1 MKRKPLLLAMALF
14 LLLAAGCQ
22 GPAST
27 TPASATPAAS
37 TAATDA
43 TAPAQPDATKLPDAE
58 FTFFI
63 PDQNAKIIPDDAP
76 VMKQIYELT
85 GVRIKRVIPPAEPL
99 ERLNIMLATDDLT
112 DLISFW
118 DSTVMRQY
126 IDAGKIVRLNDLLEQ
141 NCPNVLNINWAQFK
155 NRLVDEKGN
164 LYYMPGAYTLGGI
177 ESATPETDQA
187 FNVRTALFD
196 TEGFDKIP
204 KTLGEYKTLL
214 AKVKEQY
221 PQMSPISLAL
231 GAQGHL
237 PSLIGIAAGGYG
249 LEESDGLV
257 RSDGKLIHFSQSP
270 QIKEFFAFLNSL
282 NTAGYLD
289 IESPVLSAETLK
301 QKAVAGKVWSYIGP
315 GWEINSEVIAYEAGN
330 GSKEQMVTYYPKAN
344 ESVSKVTY
352 SRGALNLYNTG
363 LTITSKCSD
372 PARFLKFYEYTNTEE
387 GRLNALGTVNW
398 EFTGENTIEATK
410 DYNFIVQRDNEVIPG
425 KPTVIFSAWT
435 GEQWAKDE
443 NWWWNWG
450 VECMYDF
457 TYYMGNYPGGKYD
470 IVGDGDVGMWWDEN
484 TTRINNAMGWTGLN
498 YWNRHREMHVDTSEY
513 ANLQLDPTSDEY
525 AAKLA
530 IQRVWEKMLPRAIMA
545 AGTNQFEAEWAQM
558 MAEFD
563 KEGLTAYLAKCNELY
578 TQRMQLWGTK

>member
-398 EFTGENTIEATK
+398 EFTGENTIAATK

-545 AGTNQFEAEWAQM
+545 AGTDQFEAEWAQM